1 MFLSVI
7 IPAYNE
13 SKRIRKTLDTLVEFF
28 TDKNFKWEIIIVD
41 DGSKD
46 YTVKKVLEFTTLN
59 QRVKVIETNEN
70 FGKGNAVKVGMIL

>member
-28 TDKNFKWEIIIVD
+28 TDKNCKKFQGYYFSKPLSADRFEKII
-41 DGSKD
+41 SNK
-46 YTVKKVLEFTTLN
+46 F
-59 QRVKVIETNEN
+59 Q
-70 FGKGNAVKVGMIL
+70 F